1 MYCDLSGVGVGLG
14 SAKSERSIA
23 NANDTMQ
30 MTTLI
35 ITLSKVGADYR
46 RTTSRATDWAASPV
60 RVRSA
65 ACLAVVSFH
74 YLTCP
79 MESERVRKR
88 KFDLFSSVQLV
99 EREVQ
104 LQNIDSGVTEYAE
117 ITPIGVLLDESANF
131 VFAQCPSFSDTRD
144 LEFGVT

>member
-1 MYCDLSGVGVGLG
+1 
-14 SAKSERSIA
+14 
-23 NANDTMQ
+23 
-30 MTTLI
+30 
-35 ITLSKVGADYR
+35 
-46 RTTSRATDWAASPV
+46 
-60 RVRSA
+60 
-65 ACLAVVSFH
+65 
-74 YLTCP
+74 